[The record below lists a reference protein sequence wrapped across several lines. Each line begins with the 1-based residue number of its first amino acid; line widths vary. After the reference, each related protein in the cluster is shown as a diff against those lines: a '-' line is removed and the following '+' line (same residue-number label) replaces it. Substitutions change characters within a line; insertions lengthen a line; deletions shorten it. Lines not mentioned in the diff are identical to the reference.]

1 MAIGKIARPIKGELP
16 ETTQEFIANSENYI
30 PDPVDPFDANLL
42 KKLTLEELAVRYKEI
57 DYQSQLFKGQIL
69 LEARDRFQSNIE
81 FGQWLSVNFTELN
94 SSNTGKL
101 INLARFFHGDR
112 TLEGIPVSAGYLISA
127 PKNKEIAEDV
137 YRKIKDKNL
146 KLEEIKAVINSYK
159 QEATSSPEEV
169 QDENDET
176 KEKKTRLGMDVTAFA
191 SHLLGSTFFGKSD
204 AFIKSVLTEALVQLS
219 NRHKN

>member
-16 ETTQEFIANSENYI
+16 ETTQEFIANAENYI
-30 PDPVDPFDANLL
+30 PDPIDPFDANLL

-101 INLARFFHGDR
+101 INLARFFQGDR
-112 TLEGIPVSAGYLISA
+112 TLQGIPVSAGYLISA

-137 YRKIKDKNL
+137 YREIKDKNL

-159 QEATSSPEEV
+159 QETTAFSEE
-169 QDENDET
+169 DNNET
-176 KEKKTRLGMDVTAFA
+176 KDKKTRLSMDVTAFA
-191 SHLLGSTFFGKSD
+191 SHLLESTFFGKSD

-219 NRHKN
+219 NRHEN

>member
-16 ETTQEFIANSENYI
+16 ETTQAFIANAENYI

-57 DYQSQLFKGQIL
+57 DYQSQLFKGHIL

-94 SSNTGKL
+94 SSNTGKI
-101 INLARFFHGDR
+101 INLARFFQGDR
-112 TLEGIPVSAGYLISA
+112 TLEGISVSAGYLISA

-137 YRKIKDKNL
+137 YKEIKDKNL

-159 QEATSSPEEV
+159 QGTTSFSEKE
-169 QDENDET
+169 ENDET
-176 KEKKTRLGMDVTAFA
+176 KEKKTRLGMDITSFA
-191 SHLLGSTFFGKSD
+191 SHLLESTFFGKSD
-204 AFIKSVLTEALVQLS
+204 TFIKSVLTEALVQLS

>member
-16 ETTQEFIANSENYI
+16 ETTQEFIANAENYI
-30 PDPVDPFDANLL
+30 PNPVDPFDVNLL
-42 KKLTLEELAVRYKEI
+42 KKLSLEELAVRYKEI
-57 DYQSQLFKGQIL
+57 DYQSQLFKGEIL

-101 INLARFFHGDR
+101 INLARFFQGNR
-112 TLEGIPVSAGYLISA
+112 SLEGIPVSAGYLISA

-137 YRKIKDKNL
+137 YREIKNKNL

-159 QEATSSPEEV
+159 Q
-169 QDENDET
+169 NDVT
-176 KEKKTRLGMDVTAFA
+176 KEKKTVLEVDVTTFA
-191 SHLLGSTFFGKSD
+191 THLLESAFPGKSD
-204 AFIKSVLTEALVQLS
+204 EFIKSVLTEALVQL
-219 NRHKN
+219 RM